1 MHSLVRSVLLA
12 DLRRRSPAR
21 LAEQHARAARWFQDA
36 GEVPTA
42 LEHWLQAGRPRD
54 ALRLLA
60 VSHAE
65 LYDSGRVA
73 TIRRTIAGFPPSL
86 GAADVE
92 STIELAWCNLWVDHR
107 RFRRARRPGVVVG
120 HASRP
125 RRHPPGA
132 PDDARGDRGD
142 DDV

>member
-12 DLRRRSPAR
+12 DLRRRSPSR

-60 VSHAE
+60 ASHAE
-65 LYDSGRVA
+65 LYDSGREA
-73 TIRRTIAGFPPSL
+73 TIRRTIAAIPADL
-86 GAADVE
+86 GTADLE
-92 STIELAWCNLWVDHR
+92 STDRVGVVPPVVDRR
-107 RFRRARRPGVVVG
+107 RFLELVDQATWWATEPTSATPCG
-120 HASRP
+120 
-125 RRHPPGA
+125 
-132 PDDARGDRGD
+132 RG
-142 DDV
+142 